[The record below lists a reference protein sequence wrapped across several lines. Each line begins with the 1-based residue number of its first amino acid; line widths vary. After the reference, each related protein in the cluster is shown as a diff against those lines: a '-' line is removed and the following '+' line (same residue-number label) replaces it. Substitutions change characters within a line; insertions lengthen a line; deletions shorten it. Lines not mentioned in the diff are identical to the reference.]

1 MPRASAA
8 VRAADSLRE
17 AIARRSHSALFF
29 IPGSTRCR
37 PIFAVLRI
45 PQTTFLMLHS
55 PSGRRAL
62 GRRTDAECYR
72 SESMHF
78 VERAS
83 RGIALKGEQPQL
95 HWRGFTRLAQ
105 QSGADALP
113 LEL

>member
-45 PQTTFLMLHS
+45 PQATFLMLHS
-55 PSGRRAL
+55 PSGRRRAPSGDPAIFDVRRKL

-83 RGIALKGEQPQL
+83 RGIALKG
-95 HWRGFTRLAQ
+95 
-105 QSGADALP
+105 
-113 LEL
+113 